1 MEKIMDEIE
10 YKKAKEDWVT
20 GHDGGSMWEVF
31 FIVCVLLNSFVLWS
45 ATEKYA
51 KIFNYASNNTIS
63 NFLLEYMFLIIP
75 NLLSC
80 TLLADYAFYLN
91 VILLISTFVIIRN
104 SSVKL
109 INDDNEKKKKRW
121 ESDSD
126 DDLIELSVNE
136 EKSDDK
142 DLAGADYK
150 SQEININKIRRK
162 PFLSAYRSCLM
173 ILTCLSIL
181 AVDFRVFPRRLAK
194 TETYGTSL
202 MDLGVGSFV
211 FSSGIVAAQPFLK
224 KPENRFKPF
233 KGQLLKAV
241 KQAFPILTLGFIRLM
256 MVKGVDYQEHAS
268 EYGIHWNF
276 FFTLGFLPIFVT
288 ICRTAHKYIR
298 FSILGLS
305 IAVLYQII
313 LYGLGL
319 EYYILNAPRTDLIS
333 SNKEGICSFW
343 DIGHYILPV
352 DPYYAIRQ
360 NRKTKKPKPKKLAMI
375 LFSWAILL
383 WLGFIFCVILRIPV
397 SRRIANLSYIFLVVS
412 CNTTVLLLF
421 QIVEIVFFENY
432 WKNERNLPLIFEA
445 VNSNGLAIF
454 LLANILTGLV
464 NLSIRTLFVNDG
476 LAECILAAYMFVIV
490 AIAVWFNINDWKFK
504 L

>member
-10 YKKAKEDWVT
+10 YKEAKEDWVT

-31 FIVCVLLNSFVLWS
+31 FIACVFLNSFVLWS

-80 TLLADYAFYLN
+80 TLLVDYAFYLN
-91 VILLISTFVIIRN
+91 VILLISTFVIIKN
-104 SSVKL
+104 SSVKF
-109 INDDNEKKKKRW
+109 IKDDDNEKKKKRW

-142 DLAGADYK
+142 DLA
-150 SQEININKIRRK
+150 
-162 PFLSAYRSCLM
+162 
-173 ILTCLSIL
+173 
-181 AVDFRVFPRRLAK
+181 
-194 TETYGTSL
+194 
-202 MDLGVGSFV
+202 
-211 FSSGIVAAQPFLK
+211 GIVAAQPFLK

-319 EYYILNAPRTDLIS
+319 EDYILNAPRTDLIS

-343 DIGHYILPV
+343 GYLSIFLVALDIGHYILPV

-360 NRKTKKPKPKKLAMI
+360 NRQTKKPKPKKLAMI

-421 QIVEIVFFENY
+421 QIVEIVFFEEY
-432 WKNERNLPLIFEA
+432 WKNERNLPLVFEA
-445 VNSNGLAIF
+445 VNSNGLAVF

-464 NLSIRTLFVNDG
+464 NLSIRTLFVNYG
-476 LAECILAAYMFVIV
+476 WAECILAAYMFVIV
-490 AIAVWFNINDWKFK
+490 AIA
-504 L
+504 